1 MSERQWK
8 RLDAVAAVEQGIL
21 SNVGAAARLGLSA
34 RQLRRVRRRV
44 AELGRAGVV
53 HGNTGRAPKHRLSAE
68 QRERIVEL
76 RLGQYRGFNDQHF
89 TDKLGEVEQLEVSR
103 GGGRRADATA
113 PAARAPAAARTQA
126 GGGHDA
132 VVGWQ
137 HASVVG
143 AARTATLPDGRV
155 GRRHQRVAA
164 GRAFC
169 RP

>member
-1 MSERQWK
+1 MDKMSERQWK

-76 RLGQYRGFNDQHF
+76 RLEQYCGFNDQHF

-103 GGGRRADATA
+103 ATVRRVL
-113 PAARAPAAARTQA
+113 RA
-126 GGGHDA
+126 
-132 VVGWQ
+132 
-137 HASVVG
+137 S
-143 AARTATLPDGRV
+143 
-155 GRRHQRVAA
+155 RRRNGA
-164 GRAFC
+164 GRAC
-169 RP
+169 PGGGAHASRRRA